1 MPYPSRRSVARVPPL
16 PAVARLTANCW
27 TVRCAVPAGVGLA
40 ILERQLKP
48 KDLIQ
53 LWDKKGKGGVTKVE
67 FRQGLLHS
75 LGISA
80 EMKAADI
87 LFDQL
92 DDDGS
97 GTFDLG
103 ELDLALRKVLD
114 EAATR

>member
-1 MPYPSRRSVARVPPL
+1 M
-16 PAVARLTANCW
+16 
-27 TVRCAVPAGVGLA
+27 
-40 ILERQLKP
+40 
-48 KDLIQ
+48 
-53 LWDKKGKGGVTKVE
+53 TKVE

>member
-1 MPYPSRRSVARVPPL
+1 M
-16 PAVARLTANCW
+16 
-27 TVRCAVPAGVGLA
+27 
-40 ILERQLKP
+40 
-48 KDLIQ
+48 
-53 LWDKKGKGGVTKVE
+53 TKVE

-92 DDDGS
+92 DEDGS